1 MRLNVN
7 KKPINP
13 WGNTLRCKKNGQD
26 LAFALIILALQAG
39 MVIVMFNLEKPN
51 TL

>member
-1 MRLNVN
+1 MEKHHPRSPFL
-7 KKPINP
+7 
-13 WGNTLRCKKNGQD
+13 
-26 LAFALIILALQAG
+26 LALQIG

>member
-1 MRLNVN
+1 MSTKNHYTHRKTPSGEKTGHRL
-7 KKPINP
+7 P
-13 WGNTLRCKKNGQD
+13 
-26 LAFALIILALQAG
+26 LAFILLALQVG